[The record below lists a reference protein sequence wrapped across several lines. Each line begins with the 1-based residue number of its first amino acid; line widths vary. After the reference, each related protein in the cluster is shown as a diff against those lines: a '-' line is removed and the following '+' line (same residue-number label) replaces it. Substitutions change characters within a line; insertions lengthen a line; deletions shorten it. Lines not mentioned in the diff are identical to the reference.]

1 MSSHRIDTSFPE
13 LSSFFAS
20 SYGNLKVPDYQRNFD
35 WNMSHVEDLWEDIH
49 SYIKKYEEGID
60 EQFYVGTII
69 LKSPEE
75 NFQVGEDKR
84 YEIVDGQQR
93 LTSFYLLAIALRQ
106 KFKDFGD
113 EETAKNID
121 RAFIN
126 SYKKKNYVP
135 KLLGNKKIRRV
146 LRYISNENWD
156 GTWPKKDKGNPNCP
170 WSDMHG
176 NTLNSVVNKL
186 KNSLQSHLDVP

>member
-13 LSSFFAS
+13 LSAFFAS
-20 SYGNLKVPDYQRNFD
+20 TYGNLIVPDYQRNFD
-35 WNMSHVEDLWEDIH
+35 WNMGHVEDLWEDIH
-49 SYIKKYEEGID
+49 SYIEKYEEGID

-75 NFQVGEDKR
+75 NFQVGEEKR
-84 YEIVDGQQR
+84 FEIVDGQQR

-106 KFKDFGD
+106 KFKEFGD

-126 SYKKKNYVP
+126 NYKKKNYVP
-135 KLLGNKKIRRV
+135 KLLGNK
-146 LRYISNENWD
+146 NW
-156 GTWPKKDKGNPNCP
+156 
-170 WSDMHG
+170 
-176 NTLNSVVNKL
+176 
-186 KNSLQSHLDVP
+186 